1 MAAEPISV
9 LVPAIVPM
17 GREFDTAHIGFH
29 GSTQVAGLWLNFF
42 ASPTSLRSLRIATS
56 VSHVHTA
63 GDSMDVKVRW
73 TDLTPEEVMIALRE
87 DHGIRVSH
95 CVVRQLLKKHNYRQ
109 RKALRNAR

>member
-1 MAAEPISV
+1 
-9 LVPAIVPM
+9 
-17 GREFDTAHIGFH
+17 
-29 GSTQVAGLWLNFF
+29 
-42 ASPTSLRSLRIATS
+42 
-56 VSHVHTA
+56 
-63 GDSMDVKVRW
+63 MDVKVRW